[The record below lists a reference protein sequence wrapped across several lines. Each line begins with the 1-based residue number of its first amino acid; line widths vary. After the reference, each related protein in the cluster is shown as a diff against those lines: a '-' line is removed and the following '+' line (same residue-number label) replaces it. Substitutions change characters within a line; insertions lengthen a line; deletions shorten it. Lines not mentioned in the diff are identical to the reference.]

1 MVDLGDISRVV
12 DIHKRLRHLKSPAGT
27 RDSPA
32 RTCLDLHLENP
43 SIHDGILI
51 LHKNDSLLRSYSFPG
66 FYWIDPNGGC
76 ISDAVEV
83 FCNFSNSQQVK
94 TCITANNRESSVKA
108 WIGSSV
114 WFSSLKDGYKVLA
127 LINIQCSTRISF
139 FFCR

>member
-1 MVDLGDISRVV
+1 MVHFNLI
-12 DIHKRLRHLKSPAGT
+12 IH
-27 RDSPA
+27 
-32 RTCLDLHLENP
+32 
-43 SIHDGILI
+43 
-51 LHKNDSLLRSYSFPG
+51 LLYSFPG
-66 FYWIDPNGGC
+66 LYWIDPNGGC

-127 LINIQCSTRISF
+127 LIAAYSTRILMCF
-139 FFCR
+139 FVTDELSSSSKPA